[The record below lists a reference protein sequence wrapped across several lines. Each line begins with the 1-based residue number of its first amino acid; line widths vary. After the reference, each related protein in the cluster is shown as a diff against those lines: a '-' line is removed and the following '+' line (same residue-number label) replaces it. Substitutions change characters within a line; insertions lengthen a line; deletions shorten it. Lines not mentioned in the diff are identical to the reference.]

1 MKIKQA
7 IAQRLGLVSA
17 KDVNIL
23 SKFFATSNKAR
34 QPVTLETSLSIA
46 AVYRAVRLNA
56 ETTAALP
63 LPFYQSTANG
73 PKPVTGSPT
82 EELLRKSPNADQ
94 TPIEFLEQL
103 IACQDLLGEGIAL
116 KHWND
121 SRTRVVAITILDP
134 RKCEDV
140 DNASG
145 NDWFWRWTDAR
156 GYRHDFS
163 REDVFHL
170 PGFSMMG
177 RRGVSG
183 MRVARETLGLALAA
197 NEAASTIFAQG
208 MRNSGFLKTGKVL
221 EAEDRNRF
229 EEILSRYMGSSKAGG
244 LMILEGG
251 MEFTALNMSAEDA
264 QLLVTRK
271 FEIEEIGRWFG
282 VPPILL
288 GHAVDGQTMWGSGVE
303 SIIQS
308 WLTFGLS
315 QRLRRAETAIA
326 KRLMLPS
333 EIGAGIY
340 PKFNADALLALNTT
354 GRITALSQAVQNSLM
369 KPNEA
374 RDKLELPQEPGGDK
388 LLAQVNL
395 VPLDKLGDNGAS
407 DQQAK
412 AAFRSWLGI
421 TEGSANEKPT
431 S

>member
-7 IAQRLGLVSA
+7 IAQRLGLTSTRDI
-17 KDVNIL
+17 DVL

-34 QPVTLETSLSIA
+34 KPVTLETSMSIA
-46 AVYRAVRLNA
+46 AVYRAVRLNS

-63 LPFYQSTANG
+63 LPFYQKTLNG
-73 PKPVTGSPT
+73 PKLATGSST
-82 EELLRKSPNADQ
+82 ESLLRVSPNADQ

-121 SRTRVVAITILDP
+121 ARTRVVAITILDP

-140 DNASG
+140 DNAAET
-145 NDWFWRWTDAR
+145 DWFWRYTDPR
-156 GYRHDFS
+156 GYRHDFDRS
-163 REDVFHL
+163 DILHL

-197 NEAASTIFAQG
+197 NEAASSIFATG

-221 EAEDRNRF
+221 EEKDRERL
-229 EEILSRYMGSSKAGG
+229 EKILQSYMGSSKAGG
-244 LMILEGG
+244 LMILEAG
-251 MEFTALNMSAEDA
+251 MDFTALNMSAEDA

-315 QRLRRAETAIA
+315 QRLRRTESAIM
-326 KRLMLPS
+326 KRLMLPN
-333 EIGAGIY
+333 EIGAGLY
-340 PKFNADALLALNTT
+340 PRFNADALLALNTT
-354 GRITALSQAVQNSLM
+354 GRINVLSQSVQNSLM
-369 KPNEA
+369 TPDEA
-374 RDKLELPQEPGGDK
+374 RDRLELPAQPGGDK

-395 VPLDKLGDNGAS
+395 VPLANLGDNGS
-407 DQQAK
+407 SEQQAK
-412 AAFRSWLGI
+412 AALRSWLGI
-421 TEGSANEKPT
+421 EVKPNEKLDA
-431 S
+431 

>member
-1 MKIKQA
+1 
-7 IAQRLGLVSA
+7 
-17 KDVNIL
+17 
-23 SKFFATSNKAR
+23 
-34 QPVTLETSLSIA
+34 
-46 AVYRAVRLNA
+46 
-56 ETTAALP
+56 
-63 LPFYQSTANG
+63 
-73 PKPVTGSPT
+73 
-82 EELLRKSPNADQ
+82 
-94 TPIEFLEQL
+94 
-103 IACQDLLGEGIAL
+103 
-116 KHWND
+116 
-121 SRTRVVAITILDP
+121 
-134 RKCEDV
+134 
-140 DNASG
+140 
-145 NDWFWRWTDAR
+145 
-156 GYRHDFS
+156 
-163 REDVFHL
+163 
-170 PGFSMMG
+170 
-177 RRGVSG
+177 

-221 EAEDRNRF
+221 EPEDRNRF

-333 EIGAGIY
+333 ETGAGIY